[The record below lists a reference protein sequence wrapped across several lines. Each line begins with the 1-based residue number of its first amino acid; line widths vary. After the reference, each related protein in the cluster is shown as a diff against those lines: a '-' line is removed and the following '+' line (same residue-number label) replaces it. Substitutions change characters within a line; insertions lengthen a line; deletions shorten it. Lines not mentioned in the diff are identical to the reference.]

1 MKFPPLS
8 LYIHIPWCVR
18 KCPYCDFNSHA
29 VGGALDESAYVDAL
43 LTDLALE
50 APLTFDRPLQSIF
63 IGGGTPSLFTPAA
76 IGRLL
81 AGVRDQL
88 ALDESIEV
96 TMEANPGAL
105 ETDYFTGY
113 RDAGVNRL
121 SLGVQSF
128 HDESL
133 QALGRI
139 HSAAE
144 AVRAVERAKEAGFA
158 RINLDLMF
166 GLPMQ
171 THEMAMADLQ
181 TAIDLATEHLSYY
194 QLTLEPN
201 TRFHQQP
208 PKLPMEDLIWE
219 MQQAGQKLLVN
230 AGFEQYEI
238 SAFARPGGQC
248 LHNLNYWRFGD
259 YLGIGAGAHAKVTRI
274 DGNIERRWK
283 QRHPGSYLSNLS
295 QGDALLGSR
304 ELLPEDRVIEFMM
317 NALRLTMGVERP
329 LFQQMT
335 DVSLNEISEA
345 LSEAKRLGLLSP
357 DSERLYATPL
367 GLKFLNDLLGLFRV
381 ND

>member
-1 MKFPPLS
+1 MKLPPLS

-29 VGGALDESAYVDAL
+29 VGDVLDESAYVDAL
-43 LTDLALE
+43 LADLALE
-50 APLTFDRPLQSIF
+50 APLTLDRPLQSIF

-105 ETDYFTGY
+105 ETDHFTGY

-139 HSAAE
+139 HSATE

-158 RINLDLMF
+158 RINIDLMF

-259 YLGIGAGAHAKVTRI
+259 YLGIGAGAHAKVTGI

-283 QRHPGSYLSNLS
+283 QRHPGSYLSSLS

-345 LSEAKRLGLLSP
+345 LSEAKRLGLLSL

>member
-1 MKFPPLS
+1 MKRPPLS

-18 KCPYCDFNSHA
+18 KCPYCDFNSHT
-29 VGGALDESAYVDAL
+29 VGDALDESAYVDAL
-43 LTDLALE
+43 LADLALE
-50 APLTFDRPLQSIF
+50 ASLSLDRPLQSIF

-76 IGRLL
+76 IGQLL
-81 AGVRDQL
+81 TGVRKQL
-88 ALDESIEV
+88 VLDGVIEI
-96 TMEANPGAL
+96 TMEANPGTL
-105 ETDYFTGY
+105 EAAHFTGY

-139 HSAAE
+139 HTAGEAQRAA
-144 AVRAVERAKEAGFA
+144 ERAKAAGFE

-201 TRFHQQP
+201 TLFYQQP
-208 PKLPMEDLIWE
+208 PKLPMDDLIWE
-219 MQQAGQKLLVN
+219 MQQAGQNLLVN

-238 SAFARPGGQC
+238 SAFARPGGRCQ
-248 LHNLNYWRFGD
+248 HNLNYWRFGD
-259 YLGIGAGAHAKVTRI
+259 YLGIGAGAHGKLTGT
-274 DGNIERRWK
+274 DGKIERRWK
-283 QRHPGSYLSNLS
+283 QRHPASYLSSLS
-295 QGDALLGSR
+295 LGGALLGSR
-304 ELLPEDRVIEFMM
+304 ELQPEDRVIEFMM
-317 NALRLTMGVERP
+317 NVLRLPMGVERS

-345 LSEAKRLGLLSP
+345 LSEARRLGLLSL
-357 DSERLYATPL
+357 DNGRLCATPL